1 MSSPAPDRTAIAA
14 EFRAVMTEII
24 ELTRQQ
30 LEAMIRG
37 DHKAFKSLESD
48 LERSRSHKEAL
59 LRVYQN
65 K

>member
-1 MSSPAPDRTAIAA
+1 
-14 EFRAVMTEII
+14 MTEII

-30 LEAMIRG
+30 AEAMIRG
-37 DHKAFKSLESD
+37 DHKAFKSIEVA

-65 K
+65 Q